1 MKRFLRYVAYR
12 ELYRSLRKALNSS
25 EASDEESTARRSS
38 NDGSTVAAQREM
50 IESNPHIPT
59 EGSTVDTPAQ
69 LKAVLQQMD
78 PYEFEHFVAD
88 LWERMGWE
96 TDVSTASADKG
107 VDITARKS
115 SPYEQLLLIQA
126 KRYGPNTTVGSP
138 DVQQYASLRQQFE
151 NVDKVLIVTTN
162 SYSRQARDIAEDLNV
177 KLIDGDGLVEL
188 IDEHDSL
195 DMVAEYLDFIEP
207 AEQSDQDD
215 PELSDNEPTDE
226 TEVPSNPDES
236 STDSRSGQLEAAP
249 STRWRNVILGAS
261 LGWLLVFFG
270 VTAVPEGLWAVLFVG
285 TWLGLPMAIYLD
297 TRTVAAYTEWPKYR
311 WLYIASSLVWVVAV
325 VPGLIYLWRRRSAVD
340 AGN

>member
-25 EASDEESTARRSS
+25 EVSDKESTARRSS
-38 NDGSTVAAQREM
+38 SDGSTVATHREM
-50 IESNPHIPT
+50 IESNPQIPA
-59 EGSTVDTPAQ
+59 EGSTVDTPGQ

-88 LWERMGWE
+88 LWQRMGWE
-96 TDVSTASADKG
+96 TTVTTASADKG
-107 VDITARKS
+107 VDIIARKS

-162 SYSRQARDIAEDLNV
+162 GYSRQAREIAEDLNV

-188 IDEHDSL
+188 IDEYDSL
-195 DMVAEYLDFIEP
+195 DLVAEYLDFIEP
-207 AEQSDQDD
+207 AEQADPDESVHPD
-215 PELSDNEPTDE
+215 PESTDE
-226 TEVPSNPDES
+226 TEVPSVPGES
-236 STDSRSGQLEAAP
+236 STKSPHSEAAP

-261 LGWLLVFFG
+261 VGWLVVFFG
-270 VTAVPEGLWAVLFVG
+270 VTALPEGLWAVLFIG
-285 TWLGLPMAIYLD
+285 TWLALPIAIYFDSRSIAAD
-297 TRTVAAYTEWPKYR
+297 TDWPKYR
-311 WLYIASSLVWVVAV
+311 WLYVVSSLVWIVAV
-325 VPGLIYLWRRRSAVD
+325 IPGMIYLWRRRSVVD
-340 AGN
+340 ARN